1 MIILSQSI
9 RTTKNYVT
17 WILTVFLFISRLE
30 IFMEIP
36 QMMSKKYLIHQIM
49 KFYRS
54 LPKEKNKK
62 VIGLMKDELGGKIT
76 TLLDL

>member
-1 MIILSQSI
+1 
-9 RTTKNYVT
+9 
-17 WILTVFLFISRLE
+17 
-30 IFMEIP
+30 
-36 QMMSKKYLIHQIM
+36 MMLKKYLIHQIM

-54 LPKEKNKK
+54 FPKGKNKK